1 MGGRDLPSL
10 WHQPWW
16 AMAYP
21 VLSSAGIAPNIP
33 WQLSS
38 FRHRKLSPVLEVVPE
53 IFSSS
58 SPFTVVPS
66 LCSNGTGLDSEFS
79 WCFVS
84 LVFSSALSAIVCVR
98 CVCVCDVW
106 STNEYG
112 FFGYDLRSW
121 REAHLC
127 DFSYEKC
134 RVIVFLLPPILP
146 FFFLFGKGINPL
158 RNVGFKASHFPQ
170 TFCNWEMVY
179 YLVFGSCTV
188 SGRHL
193 ALFIRSYLVVTRVH
207 FLVGTQDPY
216 SFGAAQRSPAR
227 VCRPCHAPAS
237 QPTTVYPGL
246 GGCFALEPFNLGR
259 TAPVRCWLAP
269 RRGRGALGPSY
280 SAGPP
285 GSGFPTGVSGLL
297 SCPLL
302 NDCTFCSCFLL
313 LQTSFPSFQ
322 LDCFIYA
329 LDL

>member
-1 MGGRDLPSL
+1 MVLRESCFFISL
-10 WHQPWW
+10 
-16 AMAYP
+16 
-21 VLSSAGIAPNIP
+21 I
-33 WQLSS
+33 
-38 FRHRKLSPVLEVVPE
+38 
-53 IFSSS
+53 
-58 SPFTVVPS
+58 
-66 LCSNGTGLDSEFS
+66 SN
-79 WCFVS
+79 C
-84 LVFSSALSAIVCVR
+84 VCAV
-98 CVCVCDVW
+98 CVCVWCVIHKWIWVLWLW
-106 STNEYG
+106 SPLLTG
-112 FFGYDLRSW
+112 GTPMWFLIWKMQSD
-121 REAHLC
+121 C
-127 DFSYEKC
+127 FS
-134 RVIVFLLPPILP
+134 PPSHSSL
-146 FFFLFGKGINPL
+146 FFLFGKGINPL